1 MDKNAKIYVA
11 GHHGLV
17 GSAIWKN
24 LQEKGYTNLVGRT
37 HKELDLLDGAAVKQF
52 FDEEMPEYVF
62 LAAAFVGGIMANS
75 IYRADFIYK
84 NLQIQQNVIGESFR
98 HQVKK
103 LLFLG
108 STCIYPR
115 DAEQPMKEDVLLTSP
130 LEYTNEPYAIAKI
143 AGLKMCESFNL
154 QYGTNY
160 IAVMPTNLYG
170 PNDNFDLERSHVL
183 PAMIRKVHLA
193 HCLKKGDWEAVR
205 KDMNLRPVEGIS
217 GANSNEEILRILR
230 KYGITETEVTLWGT
244 GTPLREFLWS
254 EEMADA
260 SVFVMEHVDFKDTY
274 KAGAKDIRN
283 CHINIGTGKE
293 ITIRELAGLIVNTV
307 GYQGKLTFDSSKPDG
322 TILGQ
327 KITPLHRVGVYVPGG
342 KAVYPSSVLMNVM
355 PAKVA
360 GVDEI
365 IMVTPPGKNGKVSP
379 NTLVAAKEAG
389 VNKIYKVG
397 GAQAIAALAYGT
409 ESIPKVDKIVGP
421 GNIYV
426 ALAKKAVYGHVS
438 IDSIAGPSEILVVA
452 DETANPRYVAA
463 DLLSQAEHD
472 ELASA
477 ILVTTSEKLAHEVSD
492 QVDGFLKELSRAEI
506 ISKSLDNYGY
516 ILLADTMEDVIDV
529 ANEIASEHLEIQTKN
544 PFEVMTKIRNAG
556 AIFIGEYAS
565 EPLGDYFAGP
575 NHILPTNGT
584 AKFFSPL
591 SVDDFIKKSSIISYS
606 REALQKVHKDIESFA
621 KAEQLTAHAN
631 SIHVRFEEED

>member
-1 MDKNAKIYVA
+1 MRIQKLNSDTK
-11 GHHGLV
+11 
-17 GSAIWKN
+17 KN
-24 LQEKGYTNLVGRT
+24 LLE
-37 HKELDLLDGAAVKQF
+37 DLLKRSPNNYGQYEASVKEILDKVKEEKDAAVFAYTAKFDGAELTADTIEVTEAEIEEAYAQVDDTLLAV
-52 FDEEMPEYVF
+52 
-62 LAAAFVGGIMANS
+62 
-75 IYRADFIYK
+75 
-84 NLQIQQNVIGESFR
+84 
-98 HQVKK
+98 
-103 LLFLG
+103 
-108 STCIYPR
+108 
-115 DAEQPMKEDVLLTSP
+115 
-130 LEYTNEPYAIAKI
+130 
-143 AGLKMCESFNL
+143 
-154 QYGTNY
+154 
-160 IAVMPTNLYG
+160 
-170 PNDNFDLERSHVL
+170 
-183 PAMIRKVHLA
+183 IRK
-193 HCLKKGDWEAVR
+193 
-205 KDMNLRPVEGIS
+205 
-217 GANSNEEILRILR
+217 
-230 KYGITETEVTLWGT
+230 
-244 GTPLREFLWS
+244 
-254 EEMADA
+254 
-260 SVFVMEHVDFKDTY
+260 
-274 KAGAKDIRN
+274 AKD
-283 CHINIGTGKE
+283 NIESYHAKQ
-293 ITIRELAGLIVNTV
+293 RQNSW
-307 GYQGKLTFDSSKPDG
+307 FDSKPDG

-389 VNKIYKVG
+389 VDKIYKVG

-492 QVDGFLKELSRAEI
+492 QVDGFLKELSRADI

-606 REALQKVHKDIESFA
+606 REALQKVHTDIESFA

>member
-1 MDKNAKIYVA
+1 MRIQKLNSDTK
-11 GHHGLV
+11 
-17 GSAIWKN
+17 KN
-24 LQEKGYTNLVGRT
+24 LLE
-37 HKELDLLDGAAVKQF
+37 DLLKRSPNNYGQYEASVKEILDKVKEEKDAAVFAYTAKFDGA
-52 FDEEMPEYVF
+52 E
-62 LAAAFVGGIMANS
+62 LT
-75 IYRADFIYK
+75 ADTIE
-84 NLQIQQNVIGESFR
+84 V
-98 HQVKK
+98 
-103 LLFLG
+103 
-108 STCIYPR
+108 T
-115 DAEQPMKEDVLLTSP
+115 DAEIEEAYAQVDDTLLT
-130 LEYTNEPYAIAKI
+130 
-143 AGLKMCESFNL
+143 
-154 QYGTNY
+154 
-160 IAVMPTNLYG
+160 V
-170 PNDNFDLERSHVL
+170 
-183 PAMIRKVHLA
+183 IRK
-193 HCLKKGDWEAVR
+193 
-205 KDMNLRPVEGIS
+205 
-217 GANSNEEILRILR
+217 
-230 KYGITETEVTLWGT
+230 
-244 GTPLREFLWS
+244 
-254 EEMADA
+254 
-260 SVFVMEHVDFKDTY
+260 
-274 KAGAKDIRN
+274 AKD
-283 CHINIGTGKE
+283 NIESYHAKQ
-293 ITIRELAGLIVNTV
+293 RQNSW
-307 GYQGKLTFDSSKPDG
+307 FDSKPDG

-389 VNKIYKVG
+389 VDKIYKVG

-606 REALQKVHKDIESFA
+606 REALQKVHTDIESFA